1 MKQVLFCFSI
11 LLLAVSRLLPASSLP
26 DEPTMQ
32 RLETGEIILYETHT
46 DESGGAG
53 RVQALVHAPAADV
66 WAVIISCKQAFLFVD
81 GLKSCEVLE
90 DSGDRARVHQVVKKH
105 WLLPTQDFVFL
116 SLRKPY
122 REIDFELLEGNL
134 DVLEGH
140 WRFTPLPQGL
150 LLEYEARIKPSLPAP
165 RWLVRR
171 TIRKDTP
178 DLIAC
183 IRGLAKGSGSP
194 EAVRTDLARCP
205 GNQ

>member
-1 MKQVLFCFSI
+1 M
-11 LLLAVSRLLPASSLP
+11 P
-26 DEPTMQ
+26 DEQTLQ
-32 RLETGEIILYETHT
+32 RLERGEIILYETRT

-66 WAVIISCKQAFLFVD
+66 WAVIISCEQAFLFVD

-134 DVLEGH
+134 DVLEGS

-150 LLEYEARIKPSLPAP
+150 LLEYEARHQGEHGLYRIVFAGLSETGPGSSPACRRPPGWCGAPFAGIP
-165 RWLVRR
+165 R
-171 TIRKDTP
+171 T
-178 DLIAC
+178 
-183 IRGLAKGSGSP
+183 
-194 EAVRTDLARCP
+194 
-205 GNQ
+205 

>member
-1 MKQVLFCFSI
+1 MKRTLFCFSV
-11 LLLAVSRLLPASSLP
+11 LLLAVPRLLAASSFP
-26 DEPTMQ
+26 DEQAMQ
-32 RLETGEIILYETHT
+32 RLELGEILLYETRT

-66 WAVIISCKQAFLFVD
+66 WAVIISCEQAFLFVD

-90 DSGDRARVHQVVKKH
+90 DNGDRVRVHQVVKKH
-105 WLLPTQDFVFL
+105 WLLPKQDFVFL

-134 DVLEGH
+134 DVLEGS

-171 TIRKDTP
+171 TIVKDTP

-183 IRGLAKGSGSP
+183 IRGLADGSGSP
-194 EAVRTDLARCP
+194 EAVRADLARCP

>member
-1 MKQVLFCFSI
+1 MKRVLFYFSAF
-11 LLLAVSRLLPASSLP
+11 LLVTIRPLPASSMP
-26 DEPTMQ
+26 DEQTLQ
-32 RLETGEIILYETHT
+32 RLERGEIILYETRT

-66 WAVIISCKQAFLFVD
+66 WAVIISCEQAFLFVD

-134 DVLEGH
+134 DVLEGS

-165 RWLVRR
+165 AWLVRR
-171 TIRKDTP
+171 TIRRDTP

-183 IRGLAKGSGSP
+183 IRGLANGSGSP
-194 EAVRTDLARCP
+194 ETRAADLARCP